1 MKISPRVKKLREQS
15 LNAVEK
21 ISAERALLI
30 TQFYK
35 SDEARELSAPVKRAK
50 AFEYLLKNKKIC
62 INEGELIVGERGPAP
77 KETPTYP
84 EISLHSM
91 KDLEILDSREKV
103 FFRVDDEVKS
113 IYEKE
118 IIPFWKGKSN
128 RDRIMSLMT
137 PEWLNAY
144 NAGVFTEFQE
154 QRAPG
159 HTVLGYRMFKT
170 GFLAVKEEIKEA
182 IEALDF
188 FY

>member
-1 MKISPRVKKLREQS
+1 MILSDRVKKLREQS
-15 LNAVEK
+15 LSATEK
-21 ISAERALLI
+21 LSPERAVLM

-35 SDEARELSAPVKRAK
+35 SDEARRLSAPVLRAK
-50 AFEYLLKNKKIC
+50 AFEYLLKNKKLYIG
-62 INEGELIVGERGPAP
+62 EGELIVGERGPAP

-84 EISLHSM
+84 EISLHSL
-91 KDLEILDSREKV
+91 KDLEILNSREKV
-103 FFRVDDEVKS
+103 SFAVDEKVRN

-137 PEWLNAY
+137 PEWHAAY

-159 HTVLGYRMFKT
+159 HTVLGYKMFGS
-170 GFLAVKEEIKEA
+170 GFLKLKE
-182 IEALDF
+182 
-188 FY
+188 